1 MQVIRRRGFFTASS
15 QPPATVELTSVN
27 GISTSGT
34 ISVNNAQASVL
45 LVGNG
50 FGSQEGA
57 ITYLGNPVVVLAWAD
72 TQITV
77 AWPDVPFNPDYNT
90 HDLFVFATLA
100 VTAPSGTANASVQ
113 TTPAP
118 NVSYAVITS
127 VDAPSIYANDTGI
140 IIGVDKG
147 YLRVITG
154 TVDTFSA
161 ATGLVNGTSP
171 GAQIEYTVFSYGGA
185 QPQWA
190 TSVIETFE
198 AA

>member
-1 MQVIRRRGFFTASS
+1 MQVVRRRGYFTAPS
-15 QPPATVELTSVN
+15 QPPAAVELTSVN
-27 GISTSGT
+27 GISTNNT
-34 ISVNNAQASVL
+34 ISVNNAQASVQI
-45 LVGNG
+45 VGNG
-50 FGSQEGA
+50 FGSQEGT

-72 TQITV
+72 TLISV
-77 AWPDVPFNPDYNT
+77 AWPDVPFNTDYAT
-90 HDLFVFATLA
+90 HDLYQFATLSVA
-100 VTAPSGTANASVQ
+100 APAGTANASVQ

-127 VDAPSIYANDTGI
+127 VDAPSIYANDTDI

-154 TVDTFSA
+154 TVDNFSA
-161 ATGLVNGTSP
+161 ATGLVNGASP
-171 GAQIEYTVFSYGGA
+171 GAQIEYTVFSYGGT

-190 TSVIETFE
+190 TSAIETFE